1 MSLLVCL
8 QATQTMTSGP
18 TSLNLKSR
26 AYGVPRHSTLIQN
39 TTSIWPL
46 MTVSV
51 AIPDLKMVPRQ
62 MQRSAWQSPMV
73 CAFSYLL
80 LRISVSAHTVR
91 NLPRNIFQLARKINQ
106 PELPQL
112 VRHFLYGV
120 LNPDPPTASDDLA
133 SGTLPDI
140 PENLKVYVYQSARV
154 VYYAPSDISGLRGM
168 HQERIRST
176 SRWYCGRPRRDCVFV
191 GNVDSPDAPGFKSLL
206 VARVFLF
213 FSFKYYNIRYPC
225 ALVHWFSTLGDTPD
239 DQTGMWVV
247 QPDYLA
253 HQRRL
258 LEVIHLDTIL
268 RGAHLIGVP
277 GADFLPSYPKIDS
290 TMSLDSFKSF
300 YVNKYADHHAHEIT
314 F

>member
-1 MSLLVCL
+1 M
-8 QATQTMTSGP
+8 
-18 TSLNLKSR
+18 
-26 AYGVPRHSTLIQN
+26 
-39 TTSIWPL
+39 
-46 MTVSV
+46 
-51 AIPDLKMVPRQ
+51 
-62 MQRSAWQSPMV
+62 
-73 CAFSYLL
+73 
-80 LRISVSAHTVR
+80 R
-91 NLPRNIFQLARKINQ
+91 NLPHNTFQLARKIDQ
-106 PELPQL
+106 PELPLL

-120 LNPDPPTASDDLA
+120 LYPDSPTPSADLA
-133 SGTLPDI
+133 PGALPDI
-140 PENLKVYVYQSARV
+140 PENLKVYVYHSARV

-176 SRWYCGRPRRDCVFV
+176 SCWYRGRARRDCVFI
-191 GNVDSPDAPGFKSLL
+191 GDADSPDAPGFKSLL

-213 FSFKYYNIRYPC
+213 FSFKYDNIRYPC
-225 ALVHWFSTLGDTPD
+225 ALIHWFSTLGDTPD
-239 DQTGMWVV
+239 DETGMWVV

-253 HQRRL
+253 HRKCF

-300 YVNKYADHHAHEIT
+300 YVNKYADHHAHEIA